1 MPGFLLHLPGHAAPG
16 GIQVPPGHL
25 QLPPHLFQ
33 PPSQVPLGL
42 PKLPVL
48 RAGLLVCA
56 AETVELG
63 LQLQEVAGDGERSP
77 VALRGD

>member
-1 MPGFLLHLPGHAAPG
+1 MPEFLLHLPGHAAPG
-16 GIQVPPGHL
+16 GIQLSPGHL

-33 PPSQVPLGL
+33 PPSQVPLSL

-63 LQLQEVAGDGERSP
+63 LQLQEVVGEGERIP
-77 VALRGD
+77 VALQGN